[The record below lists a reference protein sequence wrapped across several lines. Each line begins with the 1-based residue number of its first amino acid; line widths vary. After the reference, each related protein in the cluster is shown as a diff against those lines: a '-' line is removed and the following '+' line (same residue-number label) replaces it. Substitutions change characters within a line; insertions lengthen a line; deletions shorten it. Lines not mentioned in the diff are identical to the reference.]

1 MKVYTC
7 EKCAKGTAGCT
18 KKSNTVSICPSF
30 VSYAKAT
37 LLEQQRKKIERVS
50 VRETDVRLFVIPS
63 QHLTYK
69 PFANIKLVAKG
80 E

>member
-18 KKSNTVSICPSF
+18 KKSNSVNICPSF
-30 VSYAKAT
+30 VSYTKAAVI
-37 LLEQQRKKIERVS
+37 EQQRKKLQTNQSI
-50 VRETDVRLFVIPS
+50 IPS

-69 PFANIKLVAKG
+69 PFANLFLKG
-80 E
+80 N

>member
-30 VSYAKAT
+30 VSYTKAVVI
-37 LLEQQRKKIERVS
+37 EQQRKKQERVS
-50 VRETDVRLFVIPS
+50 VIPS
-63 QHLTYK
+63 QHLTFK
-69 PFANIKLVAKG
+69 PFAKLG
-80 E
+80 ELI